1 MDQKLRISVN
11 QLGTCPPK
19 NLNKILKNT
28 FDLSCRRQPRYE
40 PSLLQ
45 SKFDEM
51 TVLNAT
57 RKPLDRDLLREA
69 HARDSQR
76 FVRQSGDQW
85 HRVDEKL
92 GGLGLQS
99 KMSIRELRQQVSEY
113 L

>member
-11 QLGTCPPK
+11 QLSPCLPK
-19 NLNKILKNT
+19 NQNHIQKNT
-28 FDLSCRRQPRYE
+28 FDLSCLRQPRYQ
-40 PSLLQ
+40 PSLFK
-45 SKFDEM
+45 SNFDDM

-85 HRVDEKL
+85 HRMDDKL
-92 GGLGLQS
+92 GGLGLTS
-99 KMSIRELRQQVSEY
+99 KISIRELRQQVSEY